1 MKYLSLLS
9 FGVCQVIPGPSLFLG
24 PHFELLLFVWFEW
37 SVSPVKMAVFSRV
50 QLCNRGEFTTNHHHF
65 DTNPKQQQRRK
76 WPTCV
81 DSTCERTESG
91 GDNVIVLNAFYID
104 VFWFEGLMLR
114 VVFHTV
120 TEIVQIKCRP
130 SVSLCFSSW
139 MRFTQQFK
147 VSFALII
154 SKGYLIWLK
163 KSKDNN
169 VHRRQGSKDTLKDWR
184 HKTAYT
190 FWQENDIK
198 IQRKVSGGDE
208 SVRDGDCQ
216 LLMKAT
222 ELSHCKRS

>member
-1 MKYLSLLS
+1 MCDHEISVLRGLSGHPWTIPVFWSS
-9 FGVCQVIPGPSLFLG
+9 FWTC
-24 PHFELLLFVWFEW
+24 LLLFVWFEW

-81 DSTCERTESG
+81 DSTCERTETG

-169 VHRRQGSKDTLKDWR
+169 VHRRHIWR
-184 HKTAYT
+184 VKRY
-190 FWQENDIK
+190 IK
-198 IQRKVSGGDE
+198 RLTS
-208 SVRDGDCQ
+208 
-216 LLMKAT
+216 
-222 ELSHCKRS
+222 